1 MYEIVLNLYLS
12 SYNDLKNTSNA
23 FVVNCTKD
31 LSMIN
36 GLNMRIA
43 VDDDMST
50 TAINDMY
57 LSFPNV
63 VEKIHKYLE
72 EGCRVIVHCRAGQ
85 QRSAAV
91 IAAYLMAKH
100 NYFLAD
106 AIKYI
111 RSKKRDAFFFNVNF
125 QDSLA
130 KYEKLLHK
138 EKKK

>member
-1 MYEIVLNLYLS
+1 MYEIVSDLYLS
-12 SYNDLKNTSNA
+12 SYNDLKVTSNS

-31 LSMIN
+31 LPMIN

-63 VEKIHKYLE
+63 VEKMHTHLE
-72 EGCRVIVHCRAGQ
+72 KGCQVIVHCRAGQ

-100 NYFLAD
+100 NYFLVD

-111 RSKKRDAFFFNVNF
+111 RFKKRDAFFFNVNF
-125 QDSLA
+125 QDSLV
-130 KYEKLLHK
+130 KYEKLLHN
-138 EKKK
+138 